1 MELYNKQKMV
11 KKGNKNRQSK
21 TKKLLVDLF
30 ID

>member
-11 KKGNKNRQSK
+11 KKGSKNRQSK